1 MNSYKAIAKQED
13 KAKPICT
20 LGYEA
25 NTMNVEAKTALL
37 KKNTHVNW

>member
-1 MNSYKAIAKQED
+1 MAKQED

-25 NTMNVEAKTALL
+25 NTMNVEA
-37 KKNTHVNW
+37 